1 MIFNK
6 HKFFKSVVYRII
18 STATTFI
25 IATLITGN
33 IKLALTVGFFDTIF
47 KLFDYYFF
55 EIIWDKIFLKK
66 LTPQV
71 IFMTGLSGSGKST
84 IAESVKNE
92 LESKGIKSIVLD
104 GDQIRNVFK
113 NNAFDYESRRQHN
126 LSVANMASLFEKNG
140 HVVIVSLISP
150 YTEVRNECRALC
162 KNFKEVFINASLDE
176 CIKRDVK
183 GLYQKAMRMEIDNFT
198 GISAPY
204 ENPINPEL
212 ILNTDKETINESTSK
227 LIKYVF
233 DNDRKIKKT

>member
-6 HKFFKSVVYRII
+6 HKLFKSVVYRII

-33 IKLALTVGFFDTIF
+33 IKLALTVGIFDTIF
-47 KLFDYYFF
+47 KLVDYYFF
-55 EIIWDKIFLKK
+55 EIIWDRIFTKK
-66 LTPQV
+66 LNPQV
-71 IFMTGLSGSGKST
+71 FWLTGLPSSGKST
-84 IAESVKNE
+84 IAESLKKE
-92 LESKGIKSIVLD
+92 LESKGIKSILLD

-150 YTEVRNECRALC
+150 YIEVRNECRALC

-183 GLYQKAMRMEIDNFT
+183 GLYQKAMRREIDNFT

-233 DNDRKIKKT
+233 ENDRKIKKT